1 MMDTNEQVWT
11 KKWRCTSVGIV
22 FESANVQQAQL
33 VVFDDQQK
41 VDEQNFSWSWTQ
53 TCDWDIW
60 QSRIGGICVNFSV
73 LEIAAVLCCRWGLRN
88 LLVWSLNYI
97 FPWWEPRPPLHCHTA
112 QCAVCTLCT
121 AMQSPSANAPSVPLG
136 KSDATALQLHFKQ
149 CPFPNRSQFGSE
161 NKS

>member
-1 MMDTNEQVWT
+1 MMGANEQVWT

-22 FESANVQQAQL
+22 FESAYLQQAQL

-97 FPWWEPRPPLHCHTA
+97 FPWWEPPPPLHNVLFVHCALLCNPLLQMPPVSLLVNLTA
-112 QCAVCTLCT
+112 LHCT
-121 AMQSPSANAPSVPLG
+121 AGKQAMFQSQSVTVHFGPS
-136 KSDATALQLHFKQ
+136 
-149 CPFPNRSQFGSE
+149 
-161 NKS
+161 